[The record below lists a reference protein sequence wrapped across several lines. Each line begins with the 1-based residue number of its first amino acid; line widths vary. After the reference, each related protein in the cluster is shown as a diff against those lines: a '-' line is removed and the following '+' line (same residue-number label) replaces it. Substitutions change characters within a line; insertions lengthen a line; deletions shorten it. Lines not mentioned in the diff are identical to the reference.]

1 MAKPGATGVTRI
13 INATGYSMKGL
24 KSAWINEA
32 AFRQELVLVLA
43 LMPLAGWLGDSLNEI
58 LLLICISWLVV
69 IVEVLNSAIEAVVD
83 RIGSEH
89 HELSGRAK
97 DLGSAAVF
105 IALALNAL
113 VWGALIG
120 RNLLGWWKSTYLV
133 GEFAPSPSG
142 RGQGEGCIFSP
153 LIPNPSPARG
163 EGGKG
168 AKTRTCVEHRIIKKP
183 VIETGFLLSER
194 WAQGISAGSGHVW
207 CR

>member
-32 AFRQELVLVLA
+32 AFRQELVLILL
-43 LMPLAGWLGDSLNEI
+43 LMPLACWLGDSLNEI
-58 LLLICISWLVV
+58 LLLVCISWLVV

-83 RIGSEH
+83 RIGAEH

-113 VWGALIG
+113 VWGALVG
-120 RNLLGWWKSTYLV
+120 RNLLGWW
-133 GEFAPSPSG
+133 
-142 RGQGEGCIFSP
+142 
-153 LIPNPSPARG
+153 
-163 EGGKG
+163 
-168 AKTRTCVEHRIIKKP
+168 
-183 VIETGFLLSER
+183 
-194 WAQGISAGSGHVW
+194 
-207 CR
+207 

>member
-1 MAKPGATGVTRI
+1 MAKPGATGITRI

-32 AFRQELVLVLA
+32 AFRQELVLILL
-43 LMPLAGWLGDSLNEI
+43 LMPLAFWIGDSLNEI
-58 LLLICISWLVV
+58 LLLVCISWLVV
-69 IVEVLNSAIEAVVD
+69 IVEVLNSAVEAVVD

-120 RNLLGWWKSTYLV
+120 RNLLGWW
-133 GEFAPSPSG
+133 
-142 RGQGEGCIFSP
+142 
-153 LIPNPSPARG
+153 
-163 EGGKG
+163 
-168 AKTRTCVEHRIIKKP
+168 
-183 VIETGFLLSER
+183 
-194 WAQGISAGSGHVW
+194 
-207 CR
+207 

>member
-32 AFRQELVLVLA
+32 AFRQELVLVLL
-43 LMPLAGWLGDSLNEI
+43 LMPLACWLGDSLNQV
-58 LLLICISWLVV
+58 LLLIVISWLVV

-120 RNLLGWWKSTYLV
+120 RNLLGWW
-133 GEFAPSPSG
+133 
-142 RGQGEGCIFSP
+142 
-153 LIPNPSPARG
+153 
-163 EGGKG
+163 
-168 AKTRTCVEHRIIKKP
+168 
-183 VIETGFLLSER
+183 
-194 WAQGISAGSGHVW
+194 
-207 CR
+207 

>member
-43 LMPLAGWLGDSLNEI
+43 LMPLAGWLGNSLNEI

-69 IVEVLNSAIEAVVD
+69 IVEVLNSAVEAVVD

-120 RNLLGWWKSTYLV
+120 RNLLGWW
-133 GEFAPSPSG
+133 
-142 RGQGEGCIFSP
+142 
-153 LIPNPSPARG
+153 
-163 EGGKG
+163 
-168 AKTRTCVEHRIIKKP
+168 
-183 VIETGFLLSER
+183 
-194 WAQGISAGSGHVW
+194 
-207 CR
+207 

>member
-1 MAKPGATGVTRI
+1 MAKPGATGITRI

-32 AFRQELVLVLA
+32 AFRQELVLVLL
-43 LMPLAGWLGDSLNEI
+43 LMPLACWLGDSLNEV

-69 IVEVLNSAIEAVVD
+69 IVEVLNSAVEAVVD

-113 VWGALIG
+113 VWGALVG
-120 RNLLGWWKSTYLV
+120 RNLLGWW
-133 GEFAPSPSG
+133 
-142 RGQGEGCIFSP
+142 
-153 LIPNPSPARG
+153 
-163 EGGKG
+163 
-168 AKTRTCVEHRIIKKP
+168 
-183 VIETGFLLSER
+183 
-194 WAQGISAGSGHVW
+194 
-207 CR
+207 

>member
-1 MAKPGATGVTRI
+1 MAKPGATGITRI

-32 AFRQELVLVLA
+32 AFRQELMLILL
-43 LMPLAGWLGDSLNEI
+43 LMPLAFWIGDSLDQI

-69 IVEVLNSAIEAVVD
+69 IVEVLNSAVEAVVD

-113 VWGALIG
+113 VWGALVG
-120 RNLLGWWKSTYLV
+120 RNLLGWW
-133 GEFAPSPSG
+133 
-142 RGQGEGCIFSP
+142 
-153 LIPNPSPARG
+153 
-163 EGGKG
+163 
-168 AKTRTCVEHRIIKKP
+168 
-183 VIETGFLLSER
+183 
-194 WAQGISAGSGHVW
+194 
-207 CR
+207 